1 MQISRFLLFTKSIS
15 QSVFNSSD
23 YQVIVVFCVLISL
36 SETLIGIPL
45 LILRI
50 EERASKYSF
59 VVMTSSVISML
70 AQVYFIIYTNYKLE
84 GIFLS
89 KVIAPSLIFLSLIPI
104 LTRSLEL
111 KFNNIVAKEVLIFCY
126 PLMLASL
133 VSTLLNSQD
142 RFILGYITDSKEVGL
157 YGLGCNIAGILT
169 FLLISPLSLAF
180 PVVFWKKINDG
191 NALRFYSKSMTYSYF
206 ILVWAAL
213 ALSLIAPHFI
223 KIFAKN
229 PDYWLAK
236 NVVPF
241 ISFSLR
247 EYSLEAL
254 I

>member
-1 MQISRFLLFTKSIS
+1 LLSDVKYTIKQSAVYGLSRVSIKLVAFILFPLYSVYFSVEQYGIIVRGEIFWQLFQSALFFAIETAIIRWYSLSKDTIERKSLLFTVSVILIIINLIILSATLLFTKSIS
-15 QSVFNSSD
+15 QLVFNSSD

-126 PLMLASL
+126 P
-133 VSTLLNSQD
+133 
-142 RFILGYITDSKEVGL
+142 
-157 YGLGCNIAGILT
+157 
-169 FLLISPLSLAF
+169 
-180 PVVFWKKINDG
+180 
-191 NALRFYSKSMTYSYF
+191 
-206 ILVWAAL
+206 
-213 ALSLIAPHFI
+213 
-223 KIFAKN
+223 
-229 PDYWLAK
+229 
-236 NVVPF
+236 
-241 ISFSLR
+241 
-247 EYSLEAL
+247 
-254 I
+254 